1 MESGQAA
8 VLLGV
13 VEQGVLFPKD
23 ETHFRCIHHAM
34 SQSSMPSWLHTFAS
48 ACLSGR
54 CCSPGAASYLA
65 DSQRLT
71 GCLVYPEGLPVQLD
85 PLPIPSYS
93 FHGAHMD
100 STTVHSCP
108 STPMNAGREQRR
120 GGTVGRVWSL
130 RGAQQGVARCTHAGP
145 WLDSNLFVTLP
156 TLEALAEEID
166 YAATCRP
173 R

>member
-100 STTVHSCP
+100 STTAVSLGTPEATWASFTGTATLDRTMVHVTTVHCGATGILPKSAGIWKKPFNFKVLKSC
-108 STPMNAGREQRR
+108 TGC
-120 GGTVGRVWSL
+120 V
-130 RGAQQGVARCTHAGP
+130 
-145 WLDSNLFVTLP
+145 
-156 TLEALAEEID
+156 
-166 YAATCRP
+166 RP
-173 R
+173 RNPP

>member
-100 STTVHSCP
+100 ITTP
-108 STPMNAGREQRR
+108 DLTGMEKIRR
-120 GGTVGRVWSL
+120 R
-130 RGAQQGVARCTHAGP
+130 
-145 WLDSNLFVTLP
+145 
-156 TLEALAEEID
+156 
-166 YAATCRP
+166 
-173 R
+173 